1 MSPLVTVYT
10 RPGCPYC
17 YLLKR
22 YLNELRV
29 PYQERDVTSD
39 RGALDDLRRINAE
52 GVPVTVIE
60 RDAVIGFDKVRL
72 DDLLKAKGVPVGEPS
87 RSGA

>member
-1 MSPLVTVYT
+1 MSPQVTVYT

-17 YLLKR
+17 RLLKR
-22 YLNELRV
+22 YLNERRV
-29 PYQERDVTSD
+29 AYQERDVTRD

-72 DDLLKAKGVPVGEPS
+72 DDLLKAKGVVIGEP
-87 RSGA
+87 AATQ